1 MRDIAQYTRATESP
15 VALEEDVNKI
25 RNAALKSGKQPVPD
39 RLQGVTKPR
48 IREVLSGIDR
58 VSDDLVDVVFALLD
72 DQQASWFSKAPTG
85 AKFADGASTAH
96 LACHVG
102 ILQRGDRK
110 LDREGRD
117 YWIKPLREVGAVN
130 AVTLDS
136 ERREFVAGHPVAKS
150 SNSAY
155 RLAED
160 FKAILQSSP
169 KDVKTML
176 SSWIAEDAVR
186 RRLDLQAKLAEQT
199 RAATDTKHSDL
210 ITASCEFYA
219 PKFLPGFEVL
229 YIDDGDGDRVPSAA
243 KSRMAKAGLELRLA
257 DAMPDVLLHNPT
269 TGTFWIIE
277 AVTSDG
283 EVDLHK
289 VQQATRFI
297 QRGQPTAPIGFTTT
311 YRSWKDVAARQSKHK
326 NLAPGSFLWI
336 LEDPSRQF
344 RVESFE

>member
-1 MRDIAQYTRATESP
+1 M
-15 VALEEDVNKI
+15 ALEEDVSKL
-25 RNAALKSGKQPVPD
+25 RAAALEAGKQPVPE
-39 RLQGVTKPR
+39 RLQGVTKAR
-48 IREVLSGIDR
+48 IRDVLSGIDR
-58 VSDDLVDVVFALLD
+58 VSEELIDVVFALLD
-72 DQQASWFSKAPTG
+72 DQQPSWFGKAPAG
-85 AKFADGASTAH
+85 AKFSDGASTAH

-130 AVTLDS
+130 AVTLDPT
-136 ERREFVAGHPVAKS
+136 RREFVVGHPVAKS

-160 FKAILQSSP
+160 FKAILQASP

-186 RRLDLQAKLAEQT
+186 RRLDLQAQLAEQT

-210 ITASCEFYA
+210 IKASCEFYA

-229 YIDDGDGDRVPSAA
+229 YIDDGDGDRIPDDA
-243 KSRMAKAGLELRLA
+243 KKLMAKVGLELRLE
-257 DAMPDVLLHNPT
+257 DAMPDVLLHNPG
-269 TGTFWIIE
+269 TGAFWIIE

-289 VQQATRFI
+289 VGQATRFI
-297 QRGQPTAPIGFTTT
+297 HRGRPGAAIGFTTT
-311 YRSWKDVAARQSKHK
+311 YRSWKDAAVRQSKHK
-326 NLAPGSFLWI
+326 NLAPGSLLWI

>member
-1 MRDIAQYTRATESP
+1 
-15 VALEEDVNKI
+15 VALEETVKEI
-25 RNAALKSGKQPVPD
+25 RDAAVKAGREPVPTV
-39 RLQGVTKPR
+39 LQGVTKER
-48 IREVLSGIDR
+48 IRQVLTGIDR

-72 DQQASWFSKAPTG
+72 DQQPSWFSRAPAG
-85 AKFADGASTAH
+85 AKFCDGASTGH

-102 ILQRGDRK
+102 ILQRDERK

-117 YWIKPLREVGAVN
+117 YWIKPLREVGAIE
-130 AVTLDS
+130 AVTLDPDK
-136 ERREFVAGHPVAKS
+136 RVFVVGHPVAKS

-160 FKAILQSSP
+160 FKALLRASA

-176 SSWIAEDAVR
+176 ASWIAEDAVR
-186 RRLDLQAKLAEQT
+186 RRLDLQAQLAEQT

-229 YIDDGDGDRVPSAA
+229 YIDDGDGDRIPESAKKLLA
-243 KSRMAKAGLELRLA
+243 EAGLKLLLE
-257 DAMPDVLLHNPT
+257 DAMPDVLLLNRK
-269 TGTFWIIE
+269 TGAFWIVE

-289 VQQATRFI
+289 VQQATKFI
-297 QRGQPTAPIGFTTT
+297 HRTKPGAKIGFTTT
-311 YRSWKDVAARQSKHK
+311 YRTWKDAAARQSKHK

-344 RVESFE
+344 RVDSFE

>member
-1 MRDIAQYTRATESP
+1 M
-15 VALEEDVNKI
+15 ALEEEVTKI
-25 RNAALKSGKQPVPD
+25 RNAALKAGRSPVPVT
-39 RLQGVTKPR
+39 LQGVTKER
-48 IREVLSGIDR
+48 IREVLAGIDR
-58 VSDDLVDVVFALLD
+58 VSEELIDVVFALLD
-72 DQQASWFSKAPTG
+72 DQQPSWFSKAPSG

-130 AVTLDS
+130 AVTLDPA
-136 ERREFVAGHPVAKS
+136 RREFVAGHPVAKS

-160 FKAILQSSP
+160 FKALLQVSP
-169 KDVKTML
+169 KEAKTML
-176 SSWIAEDAVR
+176 GSWIAEDAVR
-186 RRLDLQAKLAEQT
+186 RRLDLQAKLAEHV

-210 ITASCEFYA
+210 IKASCEFYA

-229 YIDDGDGDRVPSAA
+229 YIDDGDGDRVPEDA
-243 KSRMAKAGLELRLA
+243 KKRMAKAGLELRLE
-257 DAMPDVLLHNPT
+257 DAMPDVLLYSPG
-269 TGTFWIIE
+269 TGAFWIIE

-283 EVDLHK
+283 EVDFHK
-289 VQQATRFI
+289 VQQAKRFI
-297 QRGQPTAPIGFTTT
+297 HRGRPNASIGFTTT
-311 YRSWKDVAARQSKHK
+311 YRSWKDAAARQSKHK
-326 NLAPGSFLWI
+326 NLAPGTMLWI

-344 RVESFE
+344 HVESFE

>member
-1 MRDIAQYTRATESP
+1 M
-15 VALEEDVNKI
+15 ALEEDVRRI
-25 RNAALKSGKQPVPD
+25 RDAALKAGTQPVPD
-39 RLQGVTKPR
+39 QLQGVTKAR

-58 VSDDLVDVVFALLD
+58 VSEDLIDVVFALLD
-72 DQQASWFSKAPTG
+72 DQQPSWFRKAPEG

-117 YWIKPLREVGAVN
+117 YWIKPLREVGAII
-130 AVTLDS
+130 AVTLDPI
-136 ERREFVAGHPVAKS
+136 RREFIAGHPIAKS

-160 FKAILQSSP
+160 FKAILQASP
-169 KDVKTML
+169 AHVKTML

-186 RRLDLQAKLAEQT
+186 RRLDLQARLAEHA

-210 ITASCEFYA
+210 IKASCEFYA
-219 PKFLPGFEVL
+219 PRFLPGFNVL
-229 YIDDGDGDRVPSAA
+229 YIDDGDGDRIPEDA
-243 KSRMAKAGLELRLA
+243 KRKMAEAGIELRLE
-257 DAMPDVLLHNPT
+257 DAMPDVLLHNPD
-269 TGTFWIIE
+269 TGAFWIIE

-289 VQQATRFI
+289 VQQTMRFI
-297 QRGQPTAPIGFTTT
+297 HRGRPGAAIGFTTT
-311 YRSWKDVAARQSKHK
+311 FRTWKDAAARQSKYK
-326 NLAPGSFLWI
+326 NLAPGSYLWI

-344 RVESFE
+344 HVESFD